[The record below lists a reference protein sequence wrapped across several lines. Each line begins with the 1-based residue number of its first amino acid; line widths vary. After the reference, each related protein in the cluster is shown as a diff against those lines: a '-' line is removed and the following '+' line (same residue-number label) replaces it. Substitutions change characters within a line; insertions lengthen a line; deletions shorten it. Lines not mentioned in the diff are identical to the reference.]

1 MERIHEENKPEREVA
16 SLDEF
21 RKQKKREESIKKF
34 KLPPGSSDEDI
45 ENAWKKWWKEEV
57 SFD

>member
-1 MERIHEENKPEREVA
+1 MEQIHEENKPEGKVV

-21 RKQKKREESIKKF
+21 RKQRKREESIKKF
-34 KLPPGSSDEDI
+34 KLPPGSSEKDI
-45 ENAWKKWWKEEV
+45 NDAWEKWWKEEV